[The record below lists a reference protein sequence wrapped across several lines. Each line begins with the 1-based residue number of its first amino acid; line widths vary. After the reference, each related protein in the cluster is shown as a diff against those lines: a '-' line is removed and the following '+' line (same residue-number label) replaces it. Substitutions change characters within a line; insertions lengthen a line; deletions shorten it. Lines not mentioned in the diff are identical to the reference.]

1 MVRTR
6 GGISS
11 SPKAIKMSSGSDS
24 ESDSGSDSGSDSDS
38 GSTASHTVTTMQDL
52 RDISIKE
59 LPKFSGKQQDYAA
72 WSLKARAMMRL
83 KGLNPWRADADD
95 AYDDDVKQLIADLLL
110 LCMDEKNTQMLAEHA
125 DDGIALVRA
134 LERKYVRKDM
144 ARRQELKGKLQKAK
158 LRSHDMDGYITHVSG
173 LIAELRQAGATVGE
187 EDEFMYYAMPL
198 PDTYTEVIS
207 RAMND
212 GCDIST
218 LRGRLISH
226 ARVMNMRS
234 AKGSAST
241 SVSHQSVDNMGVRGG
256 RPGKKGSITC
266 DNCGIR
272 GHTKQECR
280 KVGGG
285 AFKPFEGD
293 CRRCGRNGHRAN
305 QCKEEKRPKESKGAA
320 RAASG
325 VVVIEGS
332 AEVTTGGRS
341 FTAQFGRDEWLLD
354 SAASHFITPHRELL
368 DDYSAAK
375 GAIRVGDDRALP
387 VEGVGSFV
395 TKVHTREGRDLQ
407 IRWPAVHCPRMK
419 HNLMSERLWKESGG
433 GLHCPPKG
441 QDYVVLPGGHGT
453 VNIERRDGQLF
464 MVTGRAEPTAAHVS
478 PLQLWHRRLAHAG
491 KGLLKTAQ
499 KHVEG
504 IEGTDTGDIPTCEP
518 CLAGKMKQDPFPRST
533 TVATVPGE
541 IIEADLQGP
550 LPRVQHDGSLHRFT
564 LIDHATDY
572 RWTYPL
578 KRKSDAPEKYEEF
591 TSDLAHPVKTLRI
604 DGAGELGKG
613 RMSQLTRGKGTK
625 LQTTNPYT
633 PEQIGKIGKAQ
644 DTATNDALAMLYDA
658 KLPQEFLTYAYEYA
672 VWIRNRLPT
681 RGGCTPYERL
691 FGSKPDVSTARV
703 FGAVAYRHV
712 RKAER
717 KDKFAHKM
725 QKCIFLGFK
734 PGVKGYLLMDCA
746 TGRTLTSRSVRFD
759 ENNPGGTHLQETE
772 QEDLDEDY
780 TPEDTRGATAEHHS
794 RRDEERNAHTEG
806 GTPESVPSGGT
817 RTTRE
822 TSEEPTSRPSRRRAK
837 PTEWWKGNGSANL
850 SYAAAMKSPQ
860 QAQWSE
866 AMASEL
872 ASLEAMGAWRVVDMS
887 EAEDKRIIRPLW
899 RLSEKLDENGNVYRL
914 KARLVAR
921 GDMLPR
927 SECPDVHAP
936 VVSSN
941 VLNIFCALAV
951 HYEWTLN
958 HVDFTT
964 AFLNSDLDE
973 VVYMHPPRG
982 MDVSGGKVLRLLKS
996 LYGLPQSGKNWYNCL
1011 SAYLVD
1017 IGFVQLEC
1025 DRCVFVRQ
1033 RGSQFIAIGAHVDD
1047 LLTLTDCQR
1056 SYDILH
1062 KELEKKFKLGKCTP
1076 LRHYCGIV
1084 VRRTEDTIALS
1095 QPYYTENILTAFD
1108 MSKCNPRAT
1117 PADPAP
1123 LRAAAEGEEPMDKQL
1138 YASAVGS
1145 LLWLSTNT
1153 RPDIAHAVQRAATY
1167 MAQPTAKHWSAVK
1180 QIFRYLRG
1188 SNRGLLYKKSAPLQP
1203 VVYCDADFGGDL
1215 DTRRSTMGVC
1225 VMMANAPVLWRSVR
1239 TKNVVL
1245 STAESE
1251 YCAQSEGAR
1260 SASFIYNLL
1269 GEMGL
1274 RDAITLPISFKCD
1287 NMSTIAM
1294 ITSGKTSARTR
1305 HIDVAVHHVREKA
1318 ARGFLSVDYVPTEEM
1333 IADIFT
1339 KPLPRPAFLRIRG
1352 DVTFEE

>member
-1 MVRTR
+1 MVKTR
-6 GGISS
+6 RGTSS
-11 SPKAIKMSSGSDS
+11 SPQASKMSSGSGS
-24 ESDSGSDSGSDSDS
+24 ESDSGSDSDS
-38 GSTASHTVTTMQDL
+38 GSTCSHTVTTMQDL

-59 LPKFSGKQQDYAA
+59 LPKFSGKHQDYAA

-83 KGLNPWRADADD
+83 KGLNPWKTDANT
-95 AYDDDVKQLIADLLL
+95 AYDDDVKELIADLLL

-125 DDGIALVRA
+125 DDGIAMVQA
-134 LERKYVRKDM
+134 LERKYVRRDM

-158 LRSHDMDGYITHVSG
+158 LRNHDMDGYIAHVSG
-173 LIAELRQAGATVGE
+173 LIAELRQAGATVGD

-198 PDTYTEVIS
+198 PDSYTEVIS
-207 RAMND
+207 RAIHD
-212 GCDIST
+212 SCDIAT
-218 LRGRLISH
+218 LRGRLTSH

-234 AKGSAST
+234 AKSST
-241 SVSHQSVDNMGVRGG
+241 STSADEKKTREARGT
-256 RPGKKGSITC
+256 GKKSITC
-266 DNCGIR
+266 QNCDIR
-272 GHTKQECR
+272 GHSKEDCR

-285 AFKPFEGD
+285 AFKPFEGE

-305 QCKEEKRPKESKGAA
+305 QCKEKKATQGGSKGVA

-368 DDYSAAK
+368 DDYTAAT

-387 VEGVGSFV
+387 VAGVGNFV
-395 TKVHTREGRDLQ
+395 TKVHTREGRDLRV
-407 IRWPAVHCPRMK
+407 RWPAVHCPRMK

-433 GLHCPPKG
+433 GLHCPPNG
-441 QDYVVLPGGHGT
+441 QDFVVLPGGHGT
-453 VNIERRDGQLF
+453 VEIDRRDGQLF
-464 MVTGRAEPTAAHVS
+464 MVTGRAQPVVAHVP

-491 KGLLKTAQ
+491 KGLLKAAQ

-504 IEGTDTGDIPTCEP
+504 IEGTDAGDIPTCEP
-518 CLAGKMKQDPFPRST
+518 CLAGKMKQDPFPNST
-533 TVATVPGE
+533 TVVTVPGE
-541 IIEADLQGP
+541 IVEADLQGP
-550 LPRVQHDGSLHRFT
+550 LPCVQHDGSLHRFT
-564 LIDHATDY
+564 LIDHATDF

-578 KRKSDAPEKYEEF
+578 KRKSDAPEKYDEF
-591 TSDLAHPVKTLRI
+591 LCDFPHAVKTLRV

-613 RMSQLTRGKGTK
+613 RMSQRTAEKGTK
-625 LQTTNPYT
+625 VQKANPYT

-644 DTATNDALAMLYDA
+644 ETATNDALAMLYDA
-658 KLPQEFLTYAYEYA
+658 HLPQEFFTYAYDYA
-672 VWIRNRLPT
+672 VWVRNRLPT

-691 FGSKPDVSTARV
+691 FGSKPDISTARV
-703 FGAVAYRHV
+703 FGTVAYRHV
-712 RKAER
+712 RKEER

-725 QKCIFLGFK
+725 QKCVFLGFK

-759 ENNPGGTHLQETE
+759 ENTPGGTELRETDS
-772 QEDLDEDY
+772 EDLDEDY
-780 TPEDTRGATAEHHS
+780 TL
-794 RRDEERNAHTEG
+794 EEIQGPMAAQQATEG
-806 GTPESVPSGGT
+806 QGGT
-817 RTTRE
+817 
-822 TSEEPTSRPSRRRAK
+822 SEPTANGEASTSRPSRRRAK
-837 PTEWWKGNGSANL
+837 PTEWWKGSGSANL

-860 QAQWSE
+860 RAQWSE

-872 ASLEAMGAWRVVDMS
+872 ASLEAMGAWRVVDVS
-887 EAEDKRIIRPLW
+887 EAGDKRPIRPLW
-899 RLSEKLDENGNVYRL
+899 RLSEKLDENGNVCRL

-951 HYEWTLN
+951 HHEWMLN

-982 MDVSGGKVLRLLKS
+982 MDIPAGKILRLLKS
-996 LYGLPQSGKNWYNCL
+996 LYGLPQAGKNWYKCL

-1017 IGFVQLEC
+1017 IGFTQLEC

-1062 KELEKKFKLGKCTP
+1062 EELEKKFKLGKCTP

-1084 VRRTEDTIALS
+1084 VRRTEDDIALS

-1108 MSKCNPRAT
+1108 MSNCNPRVT
-1117 PADPAP
+1117 PADPTP
-1123 LRAAAEGEEPMDKQL
+1123 LRAATEGEEPIDKQL

-1167 MAQPTAKHWSAVK
+1167 MAQPTSKHWSAVK
-1180 QIFRYLRG
+1180 QIFRYLKG
-1188 SNRGLLYKKSAPLQP
+1188 SNRGLLYSKSASLQP

-1269 GEMGL
+1269 SEMGL
-1274 RDAITLPISFKCD
+1274 CEVITLPINFKCD

-1318 ARGFLSVDYVPTEEM
+1318 ARGFLSVDHVPTNEM
-1333 IADIFT
+1333 IADILT
-1339 KPLPRPAFLRIRG
+1339 KPLPRPAFLKIR
-1352 DVTFEE
+1352 DIVTCGE